1 MACTLV
7 ACDDDTALVGTD
19 IMPDGDKMTAMAK
32 IFPMST
38 TTWQTDSV
46 LANTGECYLGCI
58 VDPEMHVRTTCD
70 FLAQFHLPQNFRL
83 PSQDMI
89 FKDPVTGKPEAD
101 SCDIYLY
108 FKEYYGDSLATMK
121 LRVMEL
127 DKERVMEEGVKYY
140 TDIDPADYVSTAPSA
155 VNLAQTYSI
164 SDLAREQNAINS
176 SSGYYSVQVRLP
188 KNYAQKMMDLYYEN
202 PEYFANSYAFIHHV
216 CPGFYFKCDGGV
228 GSVLSAEMMGLNL
241 YFRYHTKT
249 EAGNDTVVDGMQ
261 RMGATEE
268 VLQNTRIVDDYPDA
282 MTLDEVQQQN
292 CTYMKTPLGLYTE
305 MTLPVA
311 DIVAG
316 EHYRDSINQV
326 QLSLRRYVPTSG
338 SKDVFPCPQNVLLL
352 RKADMFTF
360 FEKDKL
366 PDSKTSYLTQYNA
379 STNVYQ
385 FANIATLVATLKKER
400 DEGAGVMP
408 TDSEEERNRKY
419 AAWETENAEW
429 NKVVLVPVR
438 ADYTNSTNIY
448 GISTQTLLRVRNMLG
463 LTSVKLEGGADT
475 PIQVQV
481 VYSRI
486 ARK

>member
-1 MACTLV
+1 MTKRITLLLVFVLALGV
-7 ACDDDTALVGTD
+7 ANADNENDDFVTVRDGRFYIGDHEYRYVGTNLWYGAILASEGKGGNRQRLNKELDDLLALGIDNVRVLVGG
-19 IMPDGDKMTAMAK
+19 DGRDSIPSHIAPKLQTQPGVYDQDLLVGLDYLMAEIEK
-32 IFPMST
+32 RNMK
-38 TTWQTDSV
+38 V
-46 LANTGECYLGCI
+46 
-58 VDPEMHVRTTCD
+58 V
-70 FLAQFHLPQNFRL
+70 
-83 PSQDMI
+83 
-89 FKDPVTGKPEAD
+89 
-101 SCDIYLY
+101 LY
-108 FKEYYGDSLATMK
+108 FNNAWEWSGGYGAY
-121 LRVMEL
+121 L
-127 DKERVMEEGVKYY
+127 DWV
-140 TDIDPADYVSTAPSA
+140 
-155 VNLAQTYSI
+155 
-164 SDLAREQNAINS
+164 
-176 SSGYYSVQVRLP
+176 
-188 KNYAQKMMDLYYEN
+188 
-202 PEYFANSYAFIHHV
+202 
-216 CPGFYFKCDGGV
+216 GFKGDGGV

-305 MTLPVA
+305 LTLPVA